1 MGSCYHNHYVHFS
14 TDYIELSIGLRNEVT
29 GLHEFDVLTP
39 SGPCENMPGRYEL
52 PYRLTPR
59 IPSNDNPPILLPA
72 SRSAALNLE
81 PPYCIAFTTTLPS
94 RGLGTLFAAMDPA
107 FIGPIVTSLR
117 IRSNVVKFTS
127 GGQEVSFFPPDGA
140 ASFVQSP
147 NEYIHLQ
154 LCVTDNQAQLY
165 INCDPQPLTESF
177 SSEQRL
183 DTALMTFFQND
194 TLNGGDFFSVCQLS
208 CNTTHFVFLHEH
220 GPPLFYLHAWGPH
233 SDMEN

>member
-1 MGSCYHNHYVHFS
+1 MGYYYHNHYVHFS
-14 TDYIELSIGLRNEVT
+14 TDYIELSIGLRNEAT

-39 SGPCENMPGRYEL
+39 SGPCENMPGRAEV

-72 SRSAALNLE
+72 SRME

-94 RGLGTLFAAMDPA
+94 RELGTLFAAMDPA

-117 IRSNVVKFTS
+117 ISSNVVKFVS
-127 GGQEVSFFPPDGA
+127 GGEEVSFFPPDGA

-147 NEYIHLQ
+147 IEYIHLQ
-154 LCVTDNQAQLY
+154 LCVTDNQAELY
-165 INCDPQPLTESF
+165 INCDPQPLMESF

-183 DTALMTFFQND
+183 DNALMTFFDND
-194 TLNGGDFFSVCQLS
+194 TVNGGDVFSVCQS

-220 GPPLFYLHAWGPH
+220 GPPFISMMVVWKFTTL
-233 SDMEN
+233 